1 MKERGREG
9 KEREGE
15 NSLEERG
22 RTLGLGS
29 FMTFIIL
36 AIILLF
42 FSIFLIYRSM
52 AAYAQGDLPI
62 SFSYLIF
69 SLMGL
74 ILSSY
79 FLMHLKNVRLG
90 AVKRAP
96 SVFTMVECLQC
107 GFKNIRSFQKGD
119 YVLKRAEGCPKCS
132 QSMLITSIYAES
144 EQKP

>member
-1 MKERGREG
+1 M
-9 KEREGE
+9 
-15 NSLEERG
+15 EERG
-22 RTLGLGS
+22 RTVGLGS
-29 FMTFIIL
+29 LMTFIAL
-36 AIILLF
+36 ALILLF

-52 AAYAQGDLPI
+52 VSYSQGDLTI

-79 FLMHLKNVRLG
+79 FLMHLKNVRLIT
-90 AVKRAP
+90 AKRVP

-107 GFKNIRSFQKGD
+107 GFKNIRPFQKGD
-119 YVLKRAEGCPKCS
+119 YVLKRAEGCPKCY

-144 EQKP
+144 EQKPKAP